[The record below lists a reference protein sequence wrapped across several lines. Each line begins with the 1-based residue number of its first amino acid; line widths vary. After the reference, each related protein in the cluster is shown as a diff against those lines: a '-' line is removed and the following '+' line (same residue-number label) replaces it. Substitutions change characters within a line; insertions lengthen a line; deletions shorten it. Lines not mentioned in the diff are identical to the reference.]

1 MRRALSAAG
10 VTALLLVLGLR
21 SADAAVV
28 QIKMAQVAYAPA
40 QVTAHVGDTIEWINE
55 DIVAHTATARSGAWE
70 VTVQP
75 KGKASETL
83 KSSGTIEYFCSFTR
97 TWSGRLWFLS
107 SRHQHSG
114 WLPALKVAH
123 ETERLWNAFS
133 LLQCSWLASHHK

>member
-55 DIVAHTATARSGAWE
+55 DIVAHTATARSGAWD
-70 VTVQP
+70 VTV
-75 KGKASETL
+75 
-83 KSSGTIEYFCSFTR
+83 
-97 TWSGRLWFLS
+97 LWPA
-107 SRHQHSG
+107 G
-114 WLPALKVAH
+114 VELPATFA
-123 ETERLWNAFS
+123 RAS
-133 LLQCSWLASHHK
+133 LASRASRAVFRT